1 MSVVKALESLQLETK
16 KVLVAC
22 SGGLDSTVLVHALAS
37 LNIPMTLFHVNYHL
51 RGDESNLDQA
61 FVESLGKT
69 FDCPV
74 QIEHCPKNILYG
86 DGINLQQA
94 ARTFRR
100 TFFEEWTAKS
110 EQHVVLVAHHAD
122 DQVETFFLQL
132 ARGAGIFGLGGMH
145 PEQAQMIR
153 PFLEL
158 TKSDLERYAVDH
170 KITWREDRSNKENDY
185 LRNRFRNVF
194 LPEMEKAVPELRKSV
209 LILQEVF
216 RTEQETL
223 ITSVQELVNDWEKDQ
238 IIILSKWKKLTF
250 EQKMAF
256 TKALGFEH
264 WLIERL
270 DTSERLQLSAT
281 IDLGFTSLVKVK
293 NALKQ
298 VNKES
303 EKKLWEFKIEGIE
316 ILPKSFSKDVIYLD
330 SSKIVGTL
338 RMRFATADD
347 VIHPIGMKGKQNVFK
362 ILKESGITKQ
372 ERGFQQVLCDDQQVL
387 WIPGYKISRKAIAT
401 DSCSSIL
408 QISLKEI

>member
-1 MSVVKALESLQLETK
+1 MSVVTALESLQLETK

-22 SGGLDSTVLVHALAS
+22 SGGLDSTVLVHALAR

-51 RGDESNLDQA
+51 RGDESDADQIL
-61 FVESLGKT
+61 VESLGQS
-69 FDCPV
+69 FNIPV

-86 DGINLQQA
+86 EGINLQQA

-100 TFFEEWTAKS
+100 TFFKEWTAKS

-132 ARGAGIFGLGGMH
+132 ARGAGVFGLGGMH
-145 PEQAQMIR
+145 FEQAQMIR

-158 TKSDLERYAVDH
+158 TKSDLERYAVEH
-170 KITWREDRSNKENDY
+170 EITWREDCSNKENDY

-209 LILQEVF
+209 LILQEAF
-216 RTEQETL
+216 RKEQEAL
-223 ITSVQELVNDWEKDQ
+223 IKSIQELVNDWEMAH
-238 IIILSKWKKLTF
+238 IIHLPKWKKLTI
-250 EQKMAF
+250 EQKIAF

-264 WLIERL
+264 WLIERF
-270 DTSERLQLSAT
+270 DSSETLQLSAT
-281 IDLGFTSLVKVK
+281 IDIGFTSLVKVK

-298 VNKES
+298 VNKPS
-303 EKKLWEFKIEGIE
+303 EKKLWEFKIESIE

-330 SSKIVGTL
+330 TNKISGTL
-338 RMRFATADD
+338 KMRFATADD
-347 VIHPIGMKGKQNVFK
+347 VIHPIGMNGKQSVFK
-362 ILKESGITKQ
+362 ILKESGIPMQ
-372 ERGFQQVLCDDQQVL
+372 ERGFQQVLCDNQKVL

-401 DSCSSIL
+401 DSSTSII
-408 QISLKEI
+408 QICLKEI